1 MQSQQS
7 QQSLTMLGFE
17 KQKAPWPKPWGEK
30 KPRSMAGLV
39 NKGGA

>member
-1 MQSQQS
+1 MQS

-17 KQKAPWPKPWGEK
+17 KQKAPWPKTMGQRKTPHK
-30 KPRSMAGLV
+30 AGRE